1 MNENGTKD
9 KALLALVERLL
20 RQRIPSGHPLLD
32 DLAQTAPRPDPGFQQ
47 ELEERLMAAL
57 TEKQEQT
64 NMQQYTYNTDFSRPM
79 PQTNHRVRLPL
90 TLAAA
95 VLAVF
100 VAGVMMLGS
109 ITSGGGS
116 YGAPQD
122 GGNGSAQI
130 AALSTNDAIRATQT
144 ALAHLQADLQQTQQ
158 ALQGLITATATTTP
172 TPTVTATTT
181 PTSTVAATPLL
192 VTATPLP
199 TVVMMPIMPTITA
212 FSPES
217 GYRPV
222 IVASGLLRGA
232 TITANDLVFTFFP
245 ADAVPSDAVTDPET
259 VLNLYLQR
267 DINGMQ
273 ILTFSLVGEEN
284 PLGTVPPGMV
294 AVDAPAGRLSSL
306 GDNLRPGDAVHI
318 LAALWFVDADA
329 SDFQELQVAPLS
341 PGVTIESGEL
351 RPGALRIAQPDAAEG
366 GEAPSLI
373 IQRVAV
379 GEIVEIIAGETDI
392 EAVIVLA
399 VSPDDAAILNYLLEA
414 RVPLILLDR
423 SDMD

>member
-20 RQRIPSGHPLLD
+20 RQRIRTGHPLLD
-32 DLAQTAPRPDPGFQQ
+32 DLAQSAPRPDPGFQQ
-47 ELEERLMAAL
+47 ALEERLMAAL

-64 NMQQYTYNTDFSRPM
+64 DMQQFTYNDDFPRPR
-79 PQTNHRVRLPL
+79 PQTQYRIGLPL

-100 VAGVMMLGS
+100 VAAVMMLGS

-116 YGAPQD
+116 SYGSPQND
-122 GGNGSAQI
+122 SSQMV
-130 AALSTNDAIRATQT
+130 ALSTEDAIQATQT

-158 ALQGLITATATTTP
+158 ALQGLITATPTTTP
-172 TPTVTATTT
+172 TPTL
-181 PTSTVAATPLL
+181 TSTPFL

-199 TVVMMPIMPTITA
+199 TVVMMPIMPTITS

-232 TITANDLVFTFFP
+232 TITANDLVFAFFP
-245 ADAVPSDAVTDPET
+245 ANAVPEDAVTDPES

-273 ILTFSLVGEEN
+273 ILTFSIVGEDN

-294 AVDAPAGRLSSL
+294 AVDVPAERLSSL
-306 GDNLRPGDAVHI
+306 GGNLRPGDAVHI
-318 LAALWFVDADA
+318 LAALWFVDANTGE
-329 SDFQELQVAPLS
+329 FQELQVAPLS
-341 PGVTIESGEL
+341 PGVTVESGEL
-351 RPGALRIAQPDAAEG
+351 RPGALRIAQPGAAEG
-366 GEAPSLI
+366 DEAPSLI

-379 GEIVEIIAGETDI
+379 GEIVEIIAGETDT

-399 VSPDDAAILNYLLEA
+399 VSPDDATILNFLLEA
-414 RVPLILLDR
+414 RVPLALLDR
-423 SDMD
+423 NSDVD

>member
-9 KALLALVERLL
+9 KALLTLVERLL
-20 RQRIPSGHPLLD
+20 RQRIRTGHPLLD
-32 DLAQTAPRPDPGFQQ
+32 DLAQSGPRPDPGFQQ

-64 NMQQYTYNTDFSRPM
+64 NMQQYTYNNDFPRSM
-79 PQTNHRVRLPL
+79 PRTNRRVRLPL

-95 VLAVF
+95 VVAVF

-116 YGAPQD
+116 YGAPQN
-122 GGNGSAQI
+122 GGSQMV
-130 AALSTNDAIRATQT
+130 ALSTEDAIQATQT
-144 ALAHLQADLQQTQQ
+144 ALGQWQADLQQTQQ
-158 ALQGLITATATTTP
+158 AMEPLLDVTPLMPPLITATP
-172 TPTVTATTT
+172 V
-181 PTSTVAATPLL
+181 
-192 VTATPLP
+192 P
-199 TVVMMPIMPTITA
+199 TVVMMPIMPTVTV
-212 FSPES
+212 FPPE
-217 GYRPV
+217 GDYRPV
-222 IVASGLLRGA
+222 IVASRLLPSGA
-232 TITANDLVFTFFP
+232 ILTVNDMIFTYFP
-245 ADAVPSDAVTDPET
+245 AGAVPEDAVTDPES

-273 ILTFSLVGEEN
+273 ILTFSVVGQEN

-294 AVDAPAGRLSSL
+294 AVDVPAGQLSSL

-318 LAALWFVDADA
+318 LAALWFVDADTGE
-329 SDFQELQVAPLS
+329 FQELQIAPLS
-341 PGVTIESGEL
+341 AGVTVESGEL
-351 RPGALRIAQPDAAEG
+351 RPGALRIAQPGAAAG

-379 GEIVEIIAGETDI
+379 SEIVEITTGEVDT

-414 RVPLILLDR
+414 RVPLALLDR
-423 SDMD
+423 SSTGE